1 MKLNLKGIPHFLFW
15 FQLCHGGKIIFNLAK
30 TLITLVCRSPKLLTC
45 NLQLMPVEIIFHH
58 FNAIISLLL
67 LNPDLCFSIA
77 SQNIFMFS
85 KLLMFYFILP
95 KISSQVFRY
104 SSIQRRNVV
113 SQHFWVVTFSKHLL
127 KLSQCISIIFSSSS

>member
-1 MKLNLKGIPHFLFW
+1 MQKS
-15 FQLCHGGKIIFNLAK
+15 K
-30 TLITLVCRSPKLLTC
+30 TIDMQFAADAL
-45 NLQLMPVEIIFHH
+45 EIIFHH

-77 SQNIFMFS
+77 SQNVFMLS

-104 SSIQRRNVV
+104 SSIQRKNVV
-113 SQHFWVVTFSKHLL
+113 SQHF
-127 KLSQCISIIFSSSS
+127 